1 MIKIHWKQVGIQS
14 IVFFIIILSTFLITF
29 VFVSVELAIYHSI
42 LVEIALKDVFTSLA
56 SNFHVTV
63 PFAGIGGIVLAL
75 LNQIKNKKN

>member
-1 MIKIHWKQVGIQS
+1 
-14 IVFFIIILSTFLITF
+14 